1 MMEGVMLRRIR
12 KLLITRPEQ
21 GFTLVELLIVIL
33 IVGILAAVAVP
44 LYLGY
49 TKDAKLAEAKALA
62 GSALT
67 ALSACVQAK
76 GAGTSCGLT
85 DISGRIG
92 VNTDGSTG
100 DGRWVVGT
108 ATTLSVS
115 SGTGAPTFTGTIT
128 VAGVTGKDTDAMSVA
143 MFPSATGVALRCN
156 TTSTTP
162 PANASSGEP
171 C

>member
-1 MMEGVMLRRIR
+1 MSTIR
-12 KLLITRPEQ
+12 GALVGRGRAR

-49 TKDAKLAEAKALA
+49 TKDAKTAEGKALA

-67 ALSACVQAK
+67 ALQGCVQAK
-76 GAGTSCGLT
+76 GSGGTCQRS
-85 DISGRIG
+85 DIENRVGISTLGF
-92 VNTDGSTG
+92 TG

-108 ATTLSVS
+108 ATLLVT
-115 SGTGAPTFTGTIT
+115 TATPPTFVGTIEVSGVNTVDTRDIGIAMYPTSVGVFLRCSTTGT
-128 VAGVTGKDTDAMSVA
+128 AP
-143 MFPSATGVALRCN
+143 PSS
-156 TTSTTP
+156 STT
-162 PANASSGEP
+162 GEP